1 MSLLSSIHTKSRPS
15 CTLRANP
22 AWEPVESFRIILS
35 KKKNEQLDDSAQK
48 RLPLDIF
55 SSATFWHSA
64 AARSVGPLCCGGI
77 CHRAPVDNVSIIPLK
92 NVLGFSVEERFSMQ
106 RAMIVK
112 LMAKACCRPMSESFL
127 CVKVLSNAALG
138 KVYLDSLSVRQRVLP
153 LFADP
158 PCNFEEDK
166 VLELRRW
173 LGNVALFFSGAS
185 EKVSQ
190 RPVLEL
196 WRCERGLAP
205 E

>member
-1 MSLLSSIHTKSRPS
+1 
-15 CTLRANP
+15 
-22 AWEPVESFRIILS
+22 
-35 KKKNEQLDDSAQK
+35 
-48 RLPLDIF
+48 
-55 SSATFWHSA
+55 
-64 AARSVGPLCCGGI
+64 
-77 CHRAPVDNVSIIPLK
+77 
-92 NVLGFSVEERFSMQ
+92 MQ

-138 KVYLDSLSVRQRVLP
+138 KVYLDALSVLP

-196 WRCERGLAP
+196 WRSERGLAP